1 MHMNP
6 ILKLALVWFI
16 LLASV
21 LVSFA
26 ELEFGHC
33 ERVVKEWADTS
44 SSREEHPPN
53 IDKRSLQDL
62 LFFLHVP
69 RTGGRTYFHC
79 FLRKLYDNAEECP
92 RSYDK
97 LHFDPRK
104 QKCKLLATHDDY
116 SLMSKL
122 PRERTSVMT
131 IVRDPVARV
140 LSTYEF
146 SVEVAARFLVHPN
159 LTSATRMSGRI
170 RKNNVISTL
179 DIWPWK
185 YLVPWMREDLF
196 ARRDARKLKGVVII
210 EDDNPYDMEEM
221 LMPLHKYLDTP
232 TAHDIIHN
240 GATFQIAGLTNNS
253 HLSEAHEVR
262 HCVQKYRNLGEP
274 VLQVAKRRLDSML
287 YVGLTEEH
295 RESASLFA
303 NVVGSQVLSQLVT
316 SNATAKTKTTK
327 SEASV
332 TVSESGSDKSEIQNG
347 TSDKIE
353 AKSGNMT
360 VKTLME
366 VYEGCITHLRKSQG
380 TRRVNSLKRIS
391 PANFTR
397 GTRARVPNEVIQQ
410 IRSLNNLDVELYKY
424 AKEIFVKE
432 HELVSKR
439 MVSTVVMNWLP
450 EEEFKGLSDNFF
462 DDFINHIDFP
472 LEDIDTTNGEGG
484 DWDAK
489 FKELEPPPMDMFTTF
504 PSEFNSCGV
513 ASKAGIKKNVSVLK
527 QSDASAALSGINDT
541 LNQSSSHPDVKVSK
555 LFQSSSPVSVLESS
569 DGSFSPPNSTSL
581 RLTFPV
587 KGLRSKRKRPTTL
600 RRRHLYP
607 FEPEKLTPGES
618 ESETYY
624 SYEKHAKKKR
634 KIFTTNHTV
643 SSSSEAIDS
652 DGVVRRCTHCETT
665 KTPQWREGPNG
676 PKTLCNACG
685 VRFRSGRLVPEYR
698 PASSPTFIPS
708 VHSNSHRK
716 IIEMRSREG
725 DQFGKRAV

>member
-1 MHMNP
+1 MRMNP
-6 ILKLALVWFI
+6 ISKLALVWLT
-16 LLASV
+16 LLGSV

-79 FLRKLYDNAEECP
+79 FLRKLYDNSEECP

-253 HLSEAHEVR
+253 RLSEAHEVR

-347 TSDKIE
+347 TSEVASNKIE

-397 GTRARVPNEVIQQ
+397 GTRTRVPNEVIQQ
-410 IRSLNNLDVELYKY
+410 IKSLNNLDVELYKY

-432 HELVSKR
+432 HELVSKK
-439 MVSTVVMNWLP
+439 MVSTVIMNWLP

-472 LEDIDTTNGEGG
+472 LEDIDTTNGEG

-489 FKELEPPPMDMFTTF
+489 FKELEPPPMDMFTSF

-513 ASKAGIKKNVSVLK
+513 ASKDGIKKNVSVLK

-541 LNQSSSHPDVKVSK
+541 LHQSSSHHDVKVSK

-569 DGSFSPPNSTSL
+569 DGSFSPQNSTSQ

-607 FEPEKLTPGES
+607 FEPEKLTPEES
-618 ESETYY
+618 ESSEQ
-624 SYEKHAKKKR
+624 HAKKKR

-643 SSSSEAIDS
+643 SSSSEGLNS

-665 KTPQWREGPNG
+665 KTPQWREGPTG

-716 IIEMRSREG
+716 IVEMRSREG
-725 DQFGKRAV
+725 DQFDKRAV

>member
-1 MHMNP
+1 MRMNP
-6 ILKLALVWFI
+6 ISKLALVWLT
-16 LLASV
+16 LLGSV

-79 FLRKLYDNAEECP
+79 FLRKLYDNSEECP

-253 HLSEAHEVR
+253 RLSEAHEVR

-316 SNATAKTKTTK
+316 SNATAKTETTK

-347 TSDKIE
+347 TSEVASNKIE

-397 GTRARVPNEVIQQ
+397 GTRTRVPNVVIQQ
-410 IRSLNNLDVELYKY
+410 IKSLNNLDVELYKY

-432 HELVSKR
+432 HELVSKK

-472 LEDIDTTNGEGG
+472 LEDIDTTNGEG

-513 ASKAGIKKNVSVLK
+513 ASKDGIKKNVSALK

-541 LNQSSSHPDVKVSK
+541 LHQSSSHHDVKVSK

-569 DGSFSPPNSTSL
+569 DGSFSPQNSTSQ

-607 FEPEKLTPGES
+607 FEPEKLTPEES
-618 ESETYY
+618 ESSEQ
-624 SYEKHAKKKR
+624 HAKKKR

-643 SSSSEAIDS
+643 SSSSEGLNS

-665 KTPQWREGPNG
+665 KTPQWREGPTG

-725 DQFGKRAV
+725 DQFDKRAV